1 MPSQEEFNHSSDA
14 SAAWQKHSALSC
26 WSSVAANRQT
36 LESLVNPTQG
46 MGIPALMYA
55 YAGTDQ
61 NTDKPTT
68 AGEPALCSPEEPDRP
83 RSDSVETNNGEK
95 AAYQVHLEQ
104 LLKSL
109 RSSPI
114 PSQPHQL
121 YPPGRI
127 MHMVV
132 LPSPKEPGTGKQQD
146 QDGVV
151 AIYQT
156 PRSMY
161 GKIRL
166 ARSMIRDHYMP
177 RYIETMEMLID
188 KLAEDDDD
196 DTDDQLGN

>member
-1 MPSQEEFNHSSDA
+1 MPSQEELNLSSDA
-14 SAAWQKHSALSC
+14 RATVQKHWALSC
-26 WSSVAANRQT
+26 WSSVAANRQN
-36 LESLVNPTQG
+36 LESLVNHTQG
-46 MGIPALMYA
+46 MGIPALMST

-61 NTDKPTT
+61 NTDKKIT
-68 AGEPALCSPEEPDRP
+68 AGGPASYSPEEPDSP
-83 RSDSVETNNGEK
+83 RSDSEETNHEEK
-95 AAYQVHLEQ
+95 ATDQVHLEQ

-132 LPSPKEPGTGKQQD
+132 LPSPKEPDTGKQHD